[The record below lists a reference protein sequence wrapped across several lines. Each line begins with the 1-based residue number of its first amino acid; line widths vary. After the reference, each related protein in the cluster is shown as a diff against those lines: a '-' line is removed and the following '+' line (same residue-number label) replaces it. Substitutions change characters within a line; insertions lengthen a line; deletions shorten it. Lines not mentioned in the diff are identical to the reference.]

1 MKKLILLALSGVLLA
16 SLSGCGSA
24 KAADAD
30 YIYGQ
35 IDSVSGNDI
44 VLLLADYHENA
55 ESGDAG
61 KEKTAEDSGSEK
73 TKRQRPENGE
83 MPEGFDPSQFGGK
96 MPGGSSRSGSGDS
109 EDSGSEK
116 KRQRPENGEMP
127 EGFDP
132 SQFGGEMPEGFD
144 ASEFSKRR
152 SGSSKYTLTG
162 EQEELRIPVGTSVT
176 TAAGVETDFEA
187 LKPGDYIKC
196 SIETDS
202 DGQTVVTSVQIMEA

>member
-96 MPGGSSRSGSGDS
+96 MPGGSSRSGGGDS
-109 EDSGSEK
+109 EDSSSEK